1 MTAGPRRRTL
11 AVMSDG
17 AKHDDAPKGLS
28 LLPRDLTP
36 EEIAN
41 APVLESLDDL
51 LIEDLTAEEYQA
63 FLDALDS

>member
-1 MTAGPRRRTL
+1 
-11 AVMSDG
+11 MSDG
-17 AKHDDAPKGLS
+17 AQHEKASKGLS

-51 LIEDLTAEEYQA
+51 LIEDLTDEEYQA
-63 FLDALDS
+63 SLDALDS